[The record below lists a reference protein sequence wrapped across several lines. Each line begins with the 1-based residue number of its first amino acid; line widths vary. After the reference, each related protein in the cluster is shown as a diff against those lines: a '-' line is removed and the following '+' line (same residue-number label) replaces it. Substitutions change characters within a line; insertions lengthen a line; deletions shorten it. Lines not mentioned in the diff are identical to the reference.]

1 MEAKLAIVNPY
12 ADGQDASGYTLEDV
26 FPIVDPEFRPF
37 GAKIL
42 VQVRRVMR
50 MSKGGI
56 ALISESTQTEAW
68 NMQVGKLIAAGPVA
82 FKNRRTYED
91 WPEGQWAKVG
101 DFVRYPRHIGDRLHV
116 PLDDGKGD
124 PVVILLLDDH
134 NLLGAYTGDPLRV
147 RTFIQ

>member
-12 ADGQDASGYTLEDV
+12 ADGQDASGYTLDDV
-26 FPIVDPEFRPF
+26 FPVVDPEFRPF

-68 NMQVGKLIAAGPVA
+68 NMQVGKLVAVGPVA
-82 FKNRRTYED
+82 FKNRRTWEE
-91 WPEGQWAKVG
+91 WPEGAWAKVG